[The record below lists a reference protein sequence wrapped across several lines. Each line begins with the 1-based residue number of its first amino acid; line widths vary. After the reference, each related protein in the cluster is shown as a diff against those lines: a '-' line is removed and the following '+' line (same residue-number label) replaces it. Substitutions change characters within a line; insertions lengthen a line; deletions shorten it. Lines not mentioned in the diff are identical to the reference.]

1 MSQWDQPGVGP
12 RLYFCGGAWGQRE
25 GLTAAQVAQLI
36 GGLEGPHY
44 VWADGMSE
52 WQLAKSVPEIV
63 AELQRLQHTTVPPET
78 EAPLPA
84 HIPAPSHGLL
94 PTEARG
100 PVTSS
105 VQALDSVSVV
115 GAVPQPEPTHD
126 PTPALTATQAIR
138 QRLRSDAGMRRKL
151 IQLVA
156 VVTLFVG
163 FMVLALILYPRQPHP
178 ADRPPSPKIEV
189 SAKPAGV
196 SQEAP
201 TPGRSDSSVE
211 RKSALDISVGGPTAP
226 RIDAVSRRPAT
237 WVRKPIRDPRR
248 ASGNA
253 EASSELREGSG
264 TLHGARNVSDS
275 TLGTAWCE
283 GNPESDG
290 EGEWLQL
297 ATDCSGA
304 EFRDIIGLEIAS
316 GYTDRPR
323 EWAQNNRPS
332 KLRLTMSVDGEIES
346 IADVFLADRPGYQ
359 FLELPR
365 PFLCRTGQRV
375 RARLEVRELYP
386 GTSYSDACVSGLAI
400 YERLR

>member
-1 MSQWDQPGVGP
+1 MSQWDQRGLGP

-25 GLTAAQVAQLI
+25 GLTAAQVAELI

-44 VWADGMSE
+44 VWTDGMSDWE
-52 WQLAKSVPEIV
+52 LAGSVPEIV
-63 AELQRLQHTTVPPET
+63 VEMQRLQRTTVPPET
-78 EAPLPA
+78 RTPHPD
-84 HIPAPSHGLL
+84 HVPPSGHGPL

-105 VQALDSVSVV
+105 VQALDSASVV
-115 GAVPQPEPTHD
+115 GAVPQPERTPSQA
-126 PTPALTATQAIR
+126 PALTTTQAIR

-151 IQLVA
+151 IQLVF
-156 VVTLFVG
+156 VVTLFIG
-163 FMVLALILYPRQPHP
+163 FLVLALVLYPRQPHP
-178 ADRPPSPKIEV
+178 ADRPSPPQIQ
-189 SAKPAGV
+189 AGGKPAGA

-201 TPGRSDSSVE
+201 TPGRSDTPVE
-211 RKSALDISVGGPTAP
+211 RKSAVEFSPGGPSAP
-226 RIDAVSRRPAT
+226 RIDAVSRRPVT

-248 ASGNA
+248 SSGNA
-253 EASSELREGSG
+253 EASSELREGGG

-275 TLGTAWCE
+275 TLSTAWCE

-304 EFRDIIGLEIAS
+304 EYRDIIGLEIAS
-316 GYTDRPR
+316 GFTDRSDD
-323 EWAQNNRPS
+323 WAENNRPS

-346 IADVFLADRPGYQ
+346 IGDVFLADRPGYQ

-375 RARLEVRELYP
+375 RARLEVREVYQ
-386 GTSYSDACVSGLAI
+386 GASYSDACISGLAI